1 MKRLAVSLVLAARG
15 QGFSE
20 SQARDMVC
28 RASEVY
34 RRRVNEYARMGQ
46 LELWYTKVGFE
57 QLLERAPTD
66 AIRQQMLKLSDKAR
80 HQTQEKLLP
89 KMTELEDGTLRLRDN
104 PPVIF
109 HLHDKNT
116 LLDNDDSWLS
126 TSDAEALV
134 KPMLDNYI
142 TTLKKTAASCWSASG
157 WWIARSRWWAWA
169 AWAPAVW

>member
-1 MKRLAVSLVLAARG
+1 
-15 QGFSE
+15 
-20 SQARDMVC
+20 MVH
-28 RASEVY
+28 
-34 RRRVNEYARMGQ
+34 
-46 LELWYTKVGFE
+46 KVGFE

-142 TTLKKTAASCWSASG
+142 TTLKEDRRQLLERFRLVDCAFKVVGVGSVGTRCLVMLLQDNFDQPLFLQLKEARPSVLEPYTQACVHGHQGKRVVSAS
-157 WWIARSRWWAWA
+157 A
-169 AWAPAVW
+169 